1 MVYSLYFEEKSHM
14 IRKFLLIGLVLL
26 TVLSA
31 CNASESD
38 GDGNT
43 TSNSAA
49 FRIVSGSENENLE
62 PIIMQFASQRG
73 ITIDMDY
80 LGTLDM
86 KIMLE
91 SGNVPYDAIW
101 PANSLWLTLG
111 DTNNLT
117 KYTESIM
124 RSPVVLALKKSIAE
138 RLGWVGVEVTVD
150 DILTAA
156 ENEELR
162 LMMTSATQSNSGA
175 SAYFGFLYA
184 AAGSP
189 DVLTSENLHSP
200 QVGEKIKR
208 ILATIDRSSGSSGW
222 LRDLFLIEYDNF
234 DGMFNYEA
242 VIIEANQELTR
253 TGREPLYVIYPID
266 GLAIADSP
274 FAYVD
279 HSNSEKEQ
287 LFQDLKAY
295 LLSAPVQQQIL
306 ASGRRVGTVGL
317 NIENADPTVF
327 NPDWGINTTSVINP
341 IRFPNAAVINEALNL
356 YQTEFRKGSFTVYC
370 LDFSGS
376 MEGEG
381 EQQLEAAMKV
391 LLDQQLASEYLLQAS
406 PNDITIVLPF
416 NNGVL
421 ANWRVEGNNP
431 DELLNLYSQIV
442 DYAPGGGTNIYDPV
456 VRAFDWIKMADA
468 ANYFPAIILMSDGR
482 SGEGSFAEVQAKFQT
497 LGMDIPVF
505 AITFGDASTEQ
516 MVEIADLTS
525 GRVYDGTQDLIK
537 AFRNAKGNN

>member
-1 MVYSLYFEEKSHM
+1 M
-14 IRKFLLIGLVLL
+14 IRKLLLMGLLL
-26 TVLSA
+26 MIALVA
-31 CNASESD
+31 CNSSESD
-38 GDGNT
+38 SEIT
-43 TSNSAA
+43 TTSAA

-62 PIIMQFASQRG
+62 PIIMQFARDRG

-80 LGTLDM
+80 LGTLDI

-91 SGNVPYDAIW
+91 SGNVPYDAVW

-117 KYTESIM
+117 KYEESIM
-124 RSPVVLALKKSIAE
+124 RSPVVLALKKSVAE
-138 RLGWVGVEVTVD
+138 RLGWVGTEVTVD

-156 ENEELR
+156 EDEELR

-184 AAGSP
+184 VSGSP
-189 DVLTSENLHSP
+189 DVLTSDNLHDP
-200 QVGEKIKR
+200 AVGEKIKR

-222 LRDLFLIEYDNF
+222 LRDLLLVEYDNF
-234 DGMFNYEA
+234 DGMVNYEA
-242 VIIEANQELTR
+242 LVIEANQTLIT
-253 TGREPLYVIYPID
+253 TGREPLYAIYPVD

-279 HSNSEKEQ
+279 HGNADKEK
-287 LFQDLKAY
+287 LFQDLKTY
-295 LLSAPVQQQIL
+295 LLSAPIQQQIL
-306 ASGRRVGTVGL
+306 ATGRRVGTVGL

-327 NPDWGINTTSVINP
+327 NPDWGIDTTSVINP

-376 MEGEG
+376 MDGEG
-381 EQQLEAAMKV
+381 ERQLEAAMKV
-391 LLDQQLASEYLLQAS
+391 LLDQQVASQYLLQAS
-406 PNDITIVLPF
+406 PNDVTIVLPF

-421 ANWRVEGNNP
+421 ANWRVEGNDP
-431 DELLNLYSQIV
+431 DQLLNLYSQIS

-456 VRAFDWIKMADA
+456 VRALDWIKMADSQ
-468 ANYFPAIILMSDGR
+468 NYFPAIILMTDGR
-482 SGEGSFAEVQAKFQT
+482 SGEGTFADVQAKYRA
-497 LGMDIPVF
+497 LELDVPVF
-505 AITFGDASTEQ
+505 AITFGDADTSQ
-516 MVEIADLTS
+516 LVEITDLTS
-525 GRVYDGTQDLIK
+525 GRVYDGTKDLIK